1 MNKLAAIGI
10 AAAVLLIAAG
20 SALFTVSETEQALV
34 LRLGAPR
41 EIIKAPG
48 LKVKMPF
55 LDDVVRYD
63 DRLLAV
69 DPPAEQVILADQKRI
84 EVDTFTRW
92 RIADPLRFYQA
103 VRTEEAA
110 RARLR
115 EIISSSL
122 RRVLGSVMLP
132 SVLSEERTRIM
143 AEIQNQVNTEA
154 EPLGIQV
161 VDVRLRRADLPD
173 ETSNAIYER
182 MKSERERQAR
192 EARAQGT
199 ERAQQIRSRAER
211 ERTVILAEAQRT
223 AQVARGE
230 GDAEASRIYAQA
242 YGQDPQFFNLYR
254 SLQAYR
260 EAFGGEGTTT
270 LVLSPTGDFF
280 RFFGSMPQGGQPP
293 RR

>member
-1 MNKLAAIGI
+1 MNKLIAIGI
-10 AAAVLLIAAG
+10 AVAVLLIAAG
-20 SALFTVSETEQALV
+20 SALFTVAETEQALV

-41 EIIKAPG
+41 DVIKTPG
-48 LKVKMPF
+48 LKAKMPF
-55 LDDVVRYD
+55 VDDVVRYD

-115 EIISSSL
+115 EIISGSL

-143 AEIQNQVNTEA
+143 AEIQSQVSAEA
-154 EPLGIQV
+154 EPLGIEIA
-161 VDVRLRRADLPD
+161 DVRIRRADLPE
-173 ETSNAIYER
+173 ETSNAIFER

-192 EARAQGT
+192 EARAQGA

-211 ERTVILAEAQRT
+211 ERTVILAEAQRS
-223 AQVARGE
+223 AQVLRGE
-230 GDAEASRIYAQA
+230 GDAQASRIFAEA
-242 YGQDPQFFNLYR
+242 YGQDQQFFNLYR

-260 EAFGGEGTTT
+260 EAFGGDNRAQ
-270 LVLSPTGDFF
+270 LVLTPNSEFF
-280 RFFGSMPQGGQPP
+280 RFFGSQPP
-293 RR
+293 AAPRR